1 VNLALGTALAVFFAK
16 ASGIFAS
23 LSPVESFRMF
33 QSKISMEYERMRD
46 KFGFVVMD
54 AGRTIPEQQEEVRG
68 IIRRKIDLRPFK
80 HQQVPQT

>member
-1 VNLALGTALAVFFAK
+1 
-16 ASGIFAS
+16 
-23 LSPVESFRMF
+23 MF